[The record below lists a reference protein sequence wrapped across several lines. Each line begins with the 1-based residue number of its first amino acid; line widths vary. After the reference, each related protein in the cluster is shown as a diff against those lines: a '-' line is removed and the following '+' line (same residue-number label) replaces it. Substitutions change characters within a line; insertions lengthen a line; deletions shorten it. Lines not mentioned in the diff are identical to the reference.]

1 MSRYSEVLLLQHA
14 YISLPDREVL
24 RDIHMALGEGEFCYI
39 RGRSGSGKSALIDAL
54 YGLNILNGN
63 VVKVL
68 GREIP
73 RLDRR
78 ELALYRRSI
87 GYVSKKYDLLEGLTV
102 FQNLDRI
109 LANIDWP
116 VASDREK
123 RINEVL
129 HMAGLGDLHSEQ
141 INRLSE
147 GQEQKLRICRAV
159 LNKPKLI
166 LADAPTAG
174 LDTQSVEEVMDLLI
188 NLASESRASII
199 WATASEF
206 IPDRYPARSYIC
218 ADGTITEMG

>member
-24 RDIHMALGEGEFCYI
+24 RDIHMSLGDGEFCYVL
-39 RGRSGSGKSALIDAL
+39 GRSGSGKSVLIDAL
-54 YGLNILNGN
+54 YGLNVLNGN

-73 RLDRR
+73 RLNRQ
-78 ELALYRRSI
+78 ELAFYRRGI
-87 GYVSKKYDLLEGLTV
+87 GYISKKYDLLEGLTV

-116 VASDREK
+116 VAGHREM

-141 INRLSE
+141 ISCLSE

-159 LNKPKLI
+159 LTKPKLI

-174 LDTQSVEEVMDLLI
+174 LDAQSVEEVMDLLI
-188 NLASESRASII
+188 NLAGENRSSII
-199 WATASEF
+199 WATSSEF
-206 IPDRYPARSYIC
+206 IPDRYPARSYLC
-218 ADGTITEMG
+218 ADGTITEMK

>member
-14 YISLPDREVL
+14 YVSLPDREVL
-24 RDIHMALGEGEFCYI
+24 RDIHMTVGEGEFCYVL
-39 RGRSGSGKSALIDAL
+39 GRSGSGKSAIIDAL
-54 YGLNILNGN
+54 YGLNVLNGN

-73 RLDRR
+73 RLDRE

-87 GYVSKKYDLLEGLTV
+87 GYISKKYDLLEGLTV

-116 VASDREK
+116 VASHREM

-141 INRLSE
+141 ISRLSD
-147 GQEQKLRICRAV
+147 GQEQKLRICRAI
-159 LNKPKLI
+159 LNKPRLI

-174 LDTQSVEEVMDLLI
+174 LDPQSVEEVMDLLI
-188 NLASESRASII
+188 SLASENRSSII

-206 IPDRYPARSYIC
+206 IPDRFPARSYLC
-218 ADGTITEMG
+218 ADGTITEMK